1 MINLNDLSDVESLF
15 EDDDDRLANY
25 FRIAET
31 VADLIGPHCEVVV
44 HSLKNLETSVAKIV
58 NGHMTGRRVGSPIT
72 DLGLKMLRVYQ
83 ETGNLTPKA
92 YFTYNAD
99 GQLLKSATTI
109 ILGASGKPI
118 GLFCLNI
125 NLSLPFSEI
134 ISTFSP
140 DAAEVAEK
148 TTPERFSSNV
158 TDVILDALRQAI
170 KDVEA
175 DPSVT
180 QKARNKAITRILL
193 EQDIFEFKEAT
204 VLVAEKL
211 GITRHAIYKYIRES
225 KPQLTNKE

>member
-1 MINLNDLSDVESLF
+1 MFDLKDLSTVEGLF

-44 HSLKNLETSVAKIV
+44 HSLKNFETSVAKIV
-58 NGHMTGRRVGSPIT
+58 NGHMTGRQVGSPIT
-72 DLGLKMLRVYQ
+72 DMGLKMLRVYQ

-92 YFTYNAD
+92 YFTHNAD
-99 GQLLKSATTI
+99 GQLLKSATTV
-109 ILGASGKPI
+109 ILGTSGKPI

-134 ISTFSP
+134 IRTFSP
-140 DAAEVAEK
+140 DAAEVAAK
-148 TTPERFSSNV
+148 ITPERFSPNA
-158 TDVILDALRQAI
+158 TEVILGALEQAT

-180 QKARNKAITRILL
+180 QKARNKAITKLLL
-193 EQDIFEFKEAT
+193 ERDIFEFKEAT

>member
-1 MINLNDLSDVESLF
+1 MINLDDFADVENLF

-58 NGHMTGRRVGSPIT
+58 NGHMTNRTVGSPIT
-72 DLGLKMLRVYQ
+72 DLGLKMLRLYQ

-92 YFTYNAD
+92 YFTYNEK
-99 GQLLKSATTI
+99 GQLLKSATTV

-140 DAAEVAEK
+140 DVAEVAER
-148 TTPERFSSNV
+148 TTPERFRSNSS
-158 TDVILDALRQAI
+158 DVILGALEQAI

-180 QKARNKAITRILL
+180 QKARNKAVTKLLL
-193 EQDIFEFKEAT
+193 ERHIFEFKEAT
-204 VLVAEKL
+204 VLVAEQL
-211 GITRHAIYKYIRES
+211 GITRQAIYKYIRELKPKITS
-225 KPQLTNKE
+225 KE

>member
-1 MINLNDLSDVESLF
+1 MIDLNDFTNVECLF

-58 NGHMTGRRVGSPIT
+58 NGHMTGRTIGSPIT

-92 YFTYNAD
+92 YFTHNAE

-134 ISTFSP
+134 ISTFTP

-148 TTPERFSSNV
+148 ITPERFSTNS
-158 TDVILDALRQAI
+158 TEVILGALEQAI

-180 QKARNKAITRILL
+180 QKAKNKAVTRLLL
-193 EQDIFEFKEAT
+193 ERDIFEFKEAT
-204 VLVAEKL
+204 VLVAENL

-225 KPQLTNKE
+225 KTQITSKE